1 MNSQNTTQT
10 TTQATLSFYKTLLA
24 LRNTYQPEDNLG
36 IPKLNEDTFQA
47 PEWSRD
53 GSFIDFSNKGE

>member
-1 MNSQNTTQT
+1 MSAQNTPQT
-10 TTQATLSFYKTLLA
+10 TAQTTGSFYKTLLA
-24 LRNTYQPEDNLG
+24 LRNTHPPEDDLG